1 MMISSTPAAMEK
13 RPKTRK
19 KVAMTLP
26 ASSAS
31 STSSRLMSLTVRPIP
46 PPSRVSPSAAMMLV
60 KLSITS
66 SVSPTPSRTPPRFEM
81 AMMLTSPGRSKI
93 CWSVSSRV
101 TSPSGISKL
110 PTPVVN
116 RSSTMS
122 TMVNSCGWSWTKTCT
137 RSPGSAASASA
148 ALLFRNASSAARE
161 LMSSASPVVAEMMSG
176 KPSSESASS
185 PTKVAEGSLRRLSG
199 LIMGTCSNSIGR

>member
-1 MMISSTPAAMEK
+1 MSSTA
-13 RPKTRK
+13 
-19 KVAMTLP
+19 
-26 ASSAS
+26 
-31 STSSRLMSLTVRPIP
+31 RPIP
-46 PPSRVSPSAAMMLV
+46 PSSRVRPSAAMILV
-60 KLSITS
+60 RLPTTS
-66 SVSPTPSRTPPRFEM
+66 SVRSTPSRTPPLFEM
-81 AMMLTSPGRSKI
+81 AMMLTSPGFSKI

-101 TSPSGISKL
+101 TSPSGTSKL

-161 LMSSASPVVAEMMSG
+161 PMSSASPVVAEMMSG
-176 KPSSESASS
+176 KPSRESASS
-185 PTKVAEGSLRRLSG
+185 PTKVAEGSLSRLSG
-199 LIMGTCSNSIGR
+199 CTMGTCSNSIGR